1 MHKKL
6 CDYLTEI
13 DIRRPRNPLR
23 LLRPRHFQLRFPP
36 SPPQLRSSS
45 DDPNSGLKQKKEKK
59 KNQEEREL
67 IRELLAKPA
76 NRREIV
82 AIGWRRRAKRGD
94 WIRGSGGFP
103 VHLFF
108 SFGRDWKNCERVR
121 RDALET
127 LLEMH
132 GGDFRGA
139 SERRGWRHR
148 VRGTWRRLRAW
159 SYPRCVGPAFFPVAG
174 YKKPKGPMANPPPAW
189 TKTCMFPLAYIGTI
203 MEKLVNLSD

>member
-1 MHKKL
+1 MS
-6 CDYLTEI
+6 
-13 DIRRPRNPLR
+13 
-23 LLRPRHFQLRFPP
+23 PRHFQLRFPP
-36 SPPQLRSSS
+36 PLPHS
-45 DDPNSGLKQKKEKK
+45 DLLPKLVFFSKEK
-59 KNQEEREL
+59 QEKREL

-82 AIGWRRRAKRGD
+82 AIGWRGRAKRGD

-127 LLEMH
+127 LLQMH

-139 SERRGWRHR
+139 SKRRGWRHR

-159 SYPRCVGPAFFPVAG
+159 SYPCCVGPAFFPVARTR
-174 YKKPKGPMANPPPAW
+174 YKKPKGSMANPPPAR
-189 TKTCMFPLAYIGTI
+189 TKTWHVDTI
-203 MEKLVNLSD
+203 MEKLVNLSN